1 MRSLLRHLLP
11 GLALIAAASA
21 ALLFSD
27 LGSRGPRRT
36 ANPANQPT
44 TRSGTIHFAILQ
56 FASNPVMDATLQ
68 GITDGLASRGYKD
81 NRLELK
87 VFNAEGDLP
96 TANQMASLIVGGGY
110 DLAATISTVCLQSL
124 ASADR
129 SGRVPF
135 VFCAVSDP
143 LAANIGIRTLDSL
156 DKPAHLT
163 GYGTSQPVEAIFREA
178 VAANPN
184 LKTVGVV
191 WNPAEANSLACT
203 KRARAICK
211 ELGLTLLEAP
221 IEGSRDVREAADS
234 LVARGVEA
242 FWTGGDA
249 TIISAYDVLQQS
261 ADKARIPIFSNISS
275 QAQRG
280 ALFDMGADY
289 HQVGF
294 QTGLLAAD
302 ILDGQ
307 PPASIPARNLMP
319 ARVGLNEKTR
329 AGLRDAWTFTP
340 EQYNRAAYIVQADG
354 KVHEITPVTNIAT
367 SGPPSSTSASAPASI
382 SPDLRPI
389 VPPAGGHL
397 PWHIELI
404 LYVETAPCE
413 EAIHGLLE
421 GLKQSGLVEG
431 RDYTLRQRSAQN
443 DMATL
448 SSLFDAAATDNT
460 DLYFTF
466 STPTLQNAVRKVKS
480 QPVVFTFVSDP
491 MIAGAA
497 ESYEKHL
504 PNITGVSTLSPAGD
518 MMKLIK
524 TYFPQWK
531 TLGTLYCPAE
541 INSVQSLKF
550 LKEKAQA
557 VGLTIEAVP
566 ANSISELPDAAR
578 ALAGK
583 NLDAIVQLPD
593 NLSATGFAAISQAA
607 NSRHLPLFAFQ
618 SPLVDQGASVAVSMD
633 YHQAG
638 LDTAAK
644 ALRIMRGDNPATM
657 PITLTSHQVL
667 AINLRNAATQ
677 GITIPD
683 ELRRKADRVVP

>member
-21 ALLFSD
+21 TLLFSD
-27 LGSRGPRRT
+27 LGNRGPRRT
-36 ANPANQPT
+36 AQSAPT
-44 TRSGTIHFAILQ
+44 ARTGPVHFAILQ

-68 GITDGLASRGYKD
+68 GITDGLASRGYKGD
-81 NRLELK
+81 RIEVK

-110 DLAATISTVCLQSL
+110 DLAASISTVCLQSL

-129 SGRVPF
+129 AGRVPF

-143 LAANIGIRTLDSL
+143 LAANIGIRTLDTL
-156 DKPAHLT
+156 DKPAHVT

-178 VAANPN
+178 VAANPK
-184 LKTVGVV
+184 LKVVGVV

-203 KRARAICK
+203 KRARAICQ

-261 ADKARIPIFSNISS
+261 ADKAHIPVFSNISS

-280 ALFDMGADY
+280 ALFDYGADY

-302 ILDGQ
+302 ILDGRS
-307 PPASIPARNLMP
+307 PATIPARNLMP
-319 ARVGLNEKTR
+319 ARLGLNEKTR
-329 AGLRDAWTFTP
+329 ARLRDTWTFTAD
-340 EQYNRAAYIVQADG
+340 QSSRAAYVVETDG
-354 KVHEITPVTNIAT
+354 HINEITPVTTIAT
-367 SGPPSSTSASAPASI
+367 SGSPAPITPTS
-382 SPDLRPI
+382 DLRP
-389 VPPAGGHL
+389 VVSPPGGHL
-397 PWHIELI
+397 PWHLELI
-404 LYVETAPCE
+404 LYVETSPCE
-413 EAIHGLLE
+413 ECVTGFLE
-421 GLKQSGLVEG
+421 GLHQSGLVEG

-448 SSLFDAAATDNT
+448 SSLFDAAAGDNT
-460 DLYFTF
+460 DLYLTF

-480 QPVVFTFVSDP
+480 LPVVFTFVSDP
-491 MIAGAA
+491 MVAGAA
-497 ESYEKHL
+497 QSYDNHL
-504 PNITGVSTLSPAGD
+504 PNITGVSTLAPAGD
-518 MMKLIK
+518 MIQLIK

-531 TLGTLYCPAE
+531 NIGTLYCPAE
-541 INSVQSLKF
+541 INSVQSLKV
-550 LKEKAQA
+550 LKEKAEA
-557 VGLTIEAVP
+557 AGLQIETMP

-593 NLSATGFAAISQAA
+593 NLSAAGFAAIAQAA

-618 SPLVDQGASVAVSMD
+618 SPLVDQGASLAVSMD

-638 LDTAAK
+638 LDAAAK

-657 PITLTSHQVL
+657 PITLASHQVL
-667 AINLRNAATQ
+667 AINLRNAAAA
-677 GITIPD
+677 GLTIPA
-683 ELRRKADRVVP
+683 ELRQKADRVIP

>member
-1 MRSLLRHLLP
+1 MRPLLRHLLP

-27 LGSRGPRRT
+27 LGNRGPRPT
-36 ANPANQPT
+36 YNAAPAA
-44 TRSGTIHFAILQ
+44 RSGPVHFAVLQ

-68 GITDGLASRGYKD
+68 GIVDGLASRGYRD
-81 NRLELK
+81 GDRLQLK

-110 DLAATISTVCLQSL
+110 DLGATISTICLQAL

-143 LAANIGIRTLDSL
+143 LAANIGIRSLDTL
-156 DKPAHLT
+156 DKPAHVT

-184 LKTVGVV
+184 LKVVGVV

-234 LVARGVEA
+234 LVSRGVEA

-280 ALFDMGADY
+280 ALFDYGADY
-289 HQVGF
+289 HQVGY

-307 PPASIPARNLMP
+307 STASIPARNLMP

-329 AGLRDAWTFTP
+329 ASLRDNWTFTP
-340 EQYNRAAYIVQADG
+340 DQYARAAYIVQTNG
-354 KVHEITPVTNIAT
+354 TVREITPITNIAT
-367 SGPPSSTSASAPASI
+367 SGSPASTAAPASASI
-382 SPDLRPI
+382 AADLRPV
-389 VPPAGGHL
+389 VPPSGGKL
-397 PWHIELI
+397 PWHIELL

-413 EAIHGLLE
+413 QCITGLLE
-421 GLKQSGLVEG
+421 GLHQSGLVEG
-431 RDYTLRQRSAQN
+431 RDFTLRQRSAQN

-460 DLYFTF
+460 DLYLTF
-466 STPTLQNAVRKVKS
+466 STPTLQNAVRKVKT

-497 ESYEKHL
+497 QSYENHL
-504 PNITGVSTLSPAGD
+504 PNLTGVSTLAPAGD
-518 MMKLIK
+518 MMRLIK

-541 INSVQSLKF
+541 INSVQTLKMMQQ
-550 LKEKAQA
+550 KAEA
-557 VGLTIEAVP
+557 VGLQIVAMP
-566 ANSISELPDAAR
+566 ANSISELADAAR

-593 NLSATGFAAISQAA
+593 NLSAAGFATISQAA

-618 SPLVDQGASVAVSMD
+618 SPLVDQGASLAVSMD

-638 LDTAAK
+638 LDAAAK
-644 ALRIMRGDNPATM
+644 AARIMRGDNPANI
-657 PITLTSHQVL
+657 PITLASHQVL
-667 AINLRNAATQ
+667 ALNLRNAAAQ
-677 GITIPD
+677 GITFPD